1 MTLRVVFRR
10 VARAEFDAAAVWYE
24 ERQSRLC
31 AAFAAE
37 INRAVE
43 LVSGNPERFPKK
55 HGAIRCV
62 RARRFPYSIYF
73 LLESHRVVVLAIF
86 HARRDPRVRQARP

>member
-10 VARAEFDAAAVWYE
+10 AARAEFDAAALWYE
-24 ERQSRLC
+24 ARQSGLG

-43 LVSGNPERFPKK
+43 LVSGNPERFPKI

-62 RARRFPYSIYF
+62 HARRFPYSVYF
-73 LLESHRVVVLAIF
+73 LPESDRVVVLAVF
-86 HARRDPRVRQARP
+86 HVRRDPRVWQTRN